1 MKKYLQCDLTLSSMS
16 AKKELQLVHVDS
28 KSSIQFACNFFG
40 STFGIGIHNRAL
52 NKGGSQLA
60 CIVEML

>member
-1 MKKYLQCDLTLSSMS
+1 MS